1 VFALSGE
8 EICPGNYF
16 GVLLEQCAPL
26 PFGHPTPDAELDAVV
41 QRVGAAFRDDR
52 TVPADDGRLAL
63 RGATDEELVGVRG
76 TTARLRY
83 PCDAGFRRRPLDRSL
98 R

>member
-8 EICPGNYF
+8 EICPRNYF

-26 PFGHPTPDAELDAVV
+26 PFGHPTPDAELHSVV
-41 QRVGAAFRDDR
+41 QRVGAALRDDR
-52 TVPADDGRLAL
+52 TVPTDDGGLAL
-63 RGATDEELVGVRG
+63 CGPADKEFIGISGA
-76 TTARLRY
+76 TARLGY
-83 PCDAGFRRRPLDRSL
+83 PCDAGVRRRALDRSL